1 MCAPSDAPA
10 PCACAQLH
18 AQHRDGIDLTAALR
32 AAEAAVKEELGYTIA
47 LLEKPLYD
55 PDGALDA
62 AAGAPADESINDD
75 FMDRVEAQQQQAT
88 ADGGD

>member
-18 AQHRDGIDLTAALR
+18 AQHRDGVDLTAALR
-32 AAEAAVKEELGYTIA
+32 AAEAAVKEELGYTVA

-62 AAGAPADESINDD
+62 ATDAPADEALNAL
-75 FMDRVEAQQQQAT
+75 MDHVEAQQQQA
-88 ADGGD
+88 APDGGD